1 MFSRSALST
10 FVLILGITGALQ
22 ASEEG
27 KELFMQKCS
36 ACHKTQ
42 RPADISTL
50 VAPPI
55 SGVAMHVKMKY
66 PQKDQAVAFIK
77 EYVLHPGR
85 AKAQCMPQTI
95 QRFGLMPSQQGNVT
109 SEELE
114 KIARYIV
121 ENYPDRKFASM
132 HRRSGGMNRMQGQG
146 KNRAMGSKIGGKKG
160 KKFSPFLISKGLPH
174 LSKVLM
180 QRWDDLDLDLSDEQK
195 AQLLPIRQ
203 ETMAGVKR
211 YKPQVMQLER
221 KIRQAILSGA
231 DPKDLAEDLRKLA
244 DLKRELSMIHL
255 QCIARTKKA
264 LTPEQFAMLLPK
276 NSMIQGGR
284 GMGQGPGRG
293 KGQGGCGQTP
303 PPAQ

>member
-1 MFSRSALST
+1 MSSRSALST
-10 FVLILGITGALQ
+10 FVLMLGITGALQ
-22 ASEEG
+22 ASEDG
-27 KELFMQKCS
+27 KELFMKKCS
-36 ACHKTQ
+36 ACHKTR

-55 SGVAMHVKMKY
+55 PGVAMHVKMKY

-77 EYVLHPGR
+77 EYVLHPDR

-95 QRFGLMPSQQGNVT
+95 QKFGLMPSQQGSVT
-109 SEELE
+109 PEELE

-121 ENYPDRKFASM
+121 ENYPDRKFAAM
-132 HRRSGGMNRMQGQG
+132 HQAQEGGMGG
-146 KNRAMGSKIGGKKG
+146 PMGASGAKKKGMGKKA
-160 KKFSPFLISKGLPH
+160 SPFLISKGLPH
-174 LSKVLM
+174 LTKLIA
-180 QRWDDLDLDLSDEQK
+180 QRWDDPELGLTPEQK
-195 AQLLPIRQ
+195 SRLMEVRR

-255 QCIARTKKA
+255 QCIARTKKE

-276 NSMIQGGR
+276 NSMSQGGR

-293 KGQGGCGQTP
+293 KRQGGCGQTP